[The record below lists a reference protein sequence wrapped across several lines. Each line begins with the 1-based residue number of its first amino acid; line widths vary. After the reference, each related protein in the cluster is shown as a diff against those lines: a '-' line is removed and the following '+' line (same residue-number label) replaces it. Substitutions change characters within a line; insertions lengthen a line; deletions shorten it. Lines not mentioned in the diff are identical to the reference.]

1 MHIQINLRFNSGKMI
16 IKRKIF
22 EKYEEYTFSIPYSS
36 QDRVLVKKG
45 DLVKMGDNILRRK
58 DNVVK
63 YSFYLPE
70 QMGVPAEKCLECITC
85 IDGELVTQGT
95 IIAERVVAGGLNV
108 KKLISPSDG
117 VIDLSRIKKGY
128 LDILGEEVI
137 TDIKSSFSGKVV
149 DINPVDGIVI
159 NSPAYAFDIKLISEV
174 YNLKNDEELNKKVFG
189 EFVFLGDGK
198 DLLLKAEDI
207 DYHNKIVFVGKYLHP
222 SLLNDLFNKGAS
234 FVLTYSMDYRDFRT
248 QGLPVGVLGGFGEIF
263 TSEKIIQA
271 LKNMIGSFAI
281 VDYEESQIF
290 FLNGRKDFEKKNDGL
305 FVYSLINSMIRS
317 MSLANYGMLGTVVG
331 VEEGEKP
338 FLKVKWEN
346 DLIGIISIAN
356 VEFLSL

>member
-1 MHIQINLRFNSGKMI
+1 M
-16 IKRKIF
+16 
-22 EKYEEYTFSIPYSS
+22 
-36 QDRVLVKKG
+36 
-45 DLVKMGDNILRRK
+45 
-58 DNVVK
+58 
-63 YSFYLPE
+63 
-70 QMGVPAEKCLECITC
+70 
-85 IDGELVTQGT
+85 
-95 IIAERVVAGGLNV
+95 
-108 KKLISPSDG
+108 
-117 VIDLSRIKKGY
+117 
-128 LDILGEEVI
+128 
-137 TDIKSSFSGKVV
+137 
-149 DINPVDGIVI
+149 
-159 NSPAYAFDIKLISEV
+159 
-174 YNLKNDEELNKKVFG
+174 
-189 EFVFLGDGK
+189 GDGK

-317 MSLANYGMLGTVVG
+317 LSLANYGMLGTVVG